1 MQGVTVAVF
10 LFLLEHRK
18 AGLAV
23 LDDLVSG
30 RQVDAGWFLR
40 GGEVVEFSVLVEV
53 IGLAFA
59 VLVLEH
65 HVWSPAVLDILG
77 GFGLLNVLGCL
88 EYNPSPSDR

>member
-40 GGEVVEFSVLVEV
+40 GSVV
-53 IGLAFA
+53 
-59 VLVLEH
+59 
-65 HVWSPAVLDILG
+65 
-77 GFGLLNVLGCL
+77 
-88 EYNPSPSDR
+88 